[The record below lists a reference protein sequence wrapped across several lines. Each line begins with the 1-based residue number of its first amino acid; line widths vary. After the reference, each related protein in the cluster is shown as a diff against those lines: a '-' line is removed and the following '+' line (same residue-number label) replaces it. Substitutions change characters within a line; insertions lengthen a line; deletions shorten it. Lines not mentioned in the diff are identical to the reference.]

1 VTDSN
6 AVHIGRVTG
15 SLRAID
21 DRRGAVR
28 MESVFD
34 TDPDDLWDAITDPPR
49 LERWIAKVDGD
60 RRVGGVVQA
69 RFTSG
74 WEGPGRIETCDAP
87 HRLVARMGPDTPE
100 ETVIE
105 ATITPEGSSSRLVL
119 EERGI
124 PLSEIAGHGAGWH
137 AHIEDL
143 GSHLELD
150 QPSQWARRWPE
161 LMPEYEELAIGP
173 VGIEA

>member
-1 VTDSN
+1 MTDSG
-6 AVHIGRVTG
+6 AVHAGRVTG
-15 SLRAID
+15 SLRSID

-34 TDPDDLWDAITDPPR
+34 TDPDDLWDAMTDPQR

-60 RRVGGVVQA
+60 LRVGGVVHA

-74 WEGPGRIETCDAP
+74 WEGPGRIEVCDAP
-87 HRLVARMGPDTPE
+87 HRLLARMSPDTPE

-105 ATITPEGSSSRLVL
+105 ATITPEGSASRLVL

-124 PLSEIAGHGAGWH
+124 LLSEIAGHGAGWH
-137 AHIEDL
+137 AHIQDL
-143 GSHLELD
+143 GSHLEFD
-150 QPSQWARRWPE
+150 QPSQWASRWPE
-161 LMPEYEELAIGP
+161 LTPAYEDLALNL
-173 VGIEA
+173 VGSGV